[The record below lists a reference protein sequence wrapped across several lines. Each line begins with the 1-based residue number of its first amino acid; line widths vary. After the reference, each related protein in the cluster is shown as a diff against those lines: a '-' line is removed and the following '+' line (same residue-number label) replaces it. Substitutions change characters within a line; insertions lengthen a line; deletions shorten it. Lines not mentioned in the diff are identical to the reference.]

1 MIQFLFRKASR
12 APTMPTNH
20 PREEKTSKQ
29 WTNKLASIADTKSKD
44 VSISEK
50 MDDPEQQP
58 GARVAALAN
67 TSLRLEGPYFT
78 PANPAMYETV
88 ICLVAGTGVSGAIAI
103 AASFSAQF
111 SSEGCTKFPPAVAP
125 SSERRKNTA
134 EQDKTLQPPN
144 PTQKTWKRC
153 VVIWSIRE
161 SDHVR
166 LSFFQESP
174 GLEVRSHLT
183 GKGRTRLD
191 AKKTISEI
199 CTNDDAGARTWV
211 YISGPNPFIEAG
223 EKACRDLGV
232 AFFGARWT

>member
-12 APTMPTNH
+12 SPTMPTNH

-29 WTNKLASIADTKSKD
+29 WTNKLASIADTKSTD
-44 VSISEK
+44 VSIPEN
-50 MDDPEQQP
+50 MHDPEQQP
-58 GARVAALAN
+58 EARVATLAN

-111 SSEGCTKFPPAVAP
+111 SSEGCTKFPPVVAP
-125 SSERRKNTA
+125 SSEQAENTA
-134 EQDKTLQPPN
+134 EQDKTLQPP
-144 PTQKTWKRC
+144 TSTEKTSKRC

-166 LSFFQESP
+166 LPFFQVSP

-183 GKGRTRLD
+183 GKGHGRLD
-191 AKKTISEI
+191 AEKTINEI
-199 CTNDDAGARTWV
+199 CPNDDALARTWV
-211 YISGPNPFIEAG
+211 YISGPNPFIEVG